1 MRKSSLRV
9 SRWGWFAIVGALLA
23 RRDMCAGGGTCTRLP
38 EPPADAAPADAAK
51 DGAMSDSDAARP
63 PIDALALEA

>member
-1 MRKSSLRV
+1 MRAPWLHL

-23 RRDMCAGGGTCTRLP
+23 RRDMCGGGGHPP

-51 DGAMSDSDAARP
+51 DGAMSDLDAAQR
-63 PIDALALEA
+63 PIDDTALEA

>member
-1 MRKSSLRV
+1 MHTPWLRF

-23 RRDMCAGGGTCTRLP
+23 GRDMCGGGGHPP

-51 DGAMSDSDAARP
+51 DGAMSGLDAAPRS
-63 PIDALALEA
+63 IDATVQEA